1 MGFKTKGSKNE
12 QNKAK
17 FDMVATEAIV
27 QNARVVTDDLITFTL
42 KCHGFSLYNMKLV
55 NGSKNGYF
63 ITPPSVKS
71 SNGAYYNQYAVYLSE
86 EDEKNLIDSV
96 LVAAGVEEAKKND
109 DR

>member
-1 MGFKTKGSKNE
+1 MGFKTRDGKDDK

-55 NGSKNGYF
+55 NGKNGEF

-71 SNGAYYNQYAVYLSE
+71 SNGAYYNQYAIYLSE
-86 EDEKNLIDSV
+86 EDEKDLIDNV
-96 LVAAGVEEAKKND
+96 LLAAGVKEAK
-109 DR
+109 

>member
-1 MGFKTKGSKNE
+1 MGFKTRDGKEDK

-55 NGSKNGYF
+55 NGKKGYF
-63 ITPPSVKS
+63 ITPPSTKS
-71 SNGAYYNQYAVYLSE
+71 SNGAYYNQYAIYLSE
-86 EDEKNLIDSV
+86 EDEKSLIDSA
-96 LVAAGVEEAKKND
+96 LVAAGVEEAK
-109 DR
+109 

>member
-1 MGFKTKGSKNE
+1 MGFKTKNGEDK

-55 NGSKNGYF
+55 NCKKGYF
-63 ITPPSVKS
+63 ITPPSVKG
-71 SNGAYYNQYAVYLSE
+71 SNGAYYNQYAIYLSE
-86 EDEKNLIDSV
+86 EDEKSLIDSV
-96 LVAAGVEEAKKND
+96 LVAAGVEEA
-109 DR
+109 

>member
-1 MGFKTKGSKNE
+1 MGFKTRDGKDDE

-17 FDMVATEAIV
+17 FDMIATEAIV

-55 NGSKNGYF
+55 NSKSGYF

-71 SNGAYYNQYAVYLSE
+71 NNGAYYNQYAIYLSE
-86 EDEKNLIDSV
+86 EDEKSLIDSV
-96 LVAAGVEEAKKND
+96 LVAAGV
-109 DR
+109 RR

>member
-1 MGFKTKGSKNE
+1 MGFKTRDGKYDK

-17 FDMVATEAIV
+17 FDMIANKAII

-55 NGSKNGYF
+55 NGKNGYF

-71 SNGAYYNQYAVYLSE
+71 YNGAYYNQYAIYLTE
-86 EDEKNLIDSV
+86 EDEKSLINSV
-96 LVAAGVEEAKKND
+96 LVAAGVKEAK
-109 DR
+109 

>member
-1 MGFKTKGSKNE
+1 MGFKTKNDEDK

-55 NGSKNGYF
+55 NGKKGYF
-63 ITPPSVKS
+63 ITPPSVKG
-71 SNGAYYNQYAVYLSE
+71 SNSAYYNQYAIYLSE
-86 EDEKNLIDSV
+86 EDEKSLIDSV
-96 LVAAGVEEAKKND
+96 LVAAGVEEAK
-109 DR
+109 